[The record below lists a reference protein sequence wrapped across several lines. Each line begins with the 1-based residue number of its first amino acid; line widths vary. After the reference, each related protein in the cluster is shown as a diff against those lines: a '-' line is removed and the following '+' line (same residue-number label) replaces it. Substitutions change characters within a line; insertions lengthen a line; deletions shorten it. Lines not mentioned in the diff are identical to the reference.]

1 MIIAQYN
8 FFTVM
13 LATTHSFASALIVTK
28 IPNPYISLPLVI
40 VFHYLLDLIP
50 HWDTGTGLTTGKK
63 TKKRALILTAVDII
77 IAVVS
82 VFYFFQF
89 SRPFSPLLWIGVILG
104 IMPDILEFPAL
115 FFKFRPF
122 PINVLEKF
130 HSQIMHTSGK
140 MPWGLILQIPLIISF
155 ILLR

>member
-1 MIIAQYN
+1 
-8 FFTVM
+8 M
-13 LATTHSFASALIVTK
+13 LATTHSLASALIVTK
-28 IPNPYISLPLVI
+28 IPNLYISLPLVVI
-40 VFHYLLDLIP
+40 FHYLLDLVP
-50 HWDTGTGLTTGKK
+50 HWDAGTGLTTGKK
-63 TKKRALILTAVDII
+63 TKKRALILTAIDII
-77 IAVVS
+77 IAAAS

-89 SRPFSPLLWIGVILG
+89 SKPFSPLLWIGVILG

-115 FFKFRPF
+115 FFNFRPF

-140 MPWGLILQIPLIISF
+140 MPWGFIPQIFLIIAF

>member
-1 MIIAQYN
+1 
-8 FFTVM
+8 M
-13 LATTHSFASALIVTK
+13 LATTHSLASALIVTK

-40 VFHYLLDLIP
+40 IFHYLLDLIP

-63 TKKRALILTAVDII
+63 TKQRALALTAIDVIV
-77 IAVVS
+77 AATS
-82 VFYFFQF
+82 VFYFFQL
-89 SRPFSPLLWIGVILG
+89 SQPFSPLLWVGVILG

-115 FFKFRPF
+115 FFNFRPF

-140 MPWGLILQIPLIISF
+140 MPWGFVYQIPLVIAF